1 MKNRKE
7 KLVPVSAHDL
17 AVKNEGP
24 ETERV
29 LFIFYI
35 FYHSRFI

>member
-1 MKNRKE
+1 MRNSKE
-7 KLVPVSAHDL
+7 KLAPISDHDL

-24 ETERV
+24 NEV
-29 LFIFYI
+29 LFVFKI